1 MKKKV
6 FLSILVMICFLFGIN
21 SVKAKTGKDESGD
34 KTTFLKYCLG
44 DDCRFVVI
52 GIDNDNKVDGKI
64 YYDNGNE
71 SDEGD
76 GWANELTIGF
86 DSTKSMKY
94 LHRIKVITTGVIV
107 LDGKHYHYIFSENKS
122 PDGSANLVR
131 EDYIKNR
138 EIPEGDNLKIGFYVA
153 EKRSY
158 KLLYVYGS
166 DEIGFDETSRIGLK
180 IKELTDETKDI
191 IDKENIPDINY
202 GGGTEGCAILTEPIK
217 KKINWVLD
225 FIKYAGTALAIILGA
240 ADFLKATLADDD
252 NASKK
257 AFQKFINRLIAAVL
271 LFLIP
276 LILQFLFTAINNPLI
291 KIPGFNADS
300 PTCGIGVSENE

>member
-21 SVKAKTGKDESGD
+21 SVKAKTGENEIGE
-34 KTTFLKYCLG
+34 KTTFYKYCYG
-44 DDCRFVVI
+44 DACRFAVFDKTKERRKLYDEK
-52 GIDNDNKVDGKI
+52 GIELDGI
-64 YYDNGNE
+64 THQFINSSDSIFGNL
-71 SDEGD
+71 EG
-76 GWANELTIGF
+76 E
-86 DSTKSMKY
+86 KY
-94 LHRIKVITTGVIV
+94 LHRIKATITGLAVNDETFNFYLIS
-107 LDGKHYHYIFSENKS
+107 DNKS
-122 PDGSANLVR
+122 IDTYVDILKKHFSDNGYEMGDDWWKGLIIESTTVYTLV
-131 EDYIKNR
+131 Y
-138 EIPEGDNLKIGFYVA
+138 
-153 EKRSY
+153 S
-158 KLLYVYGS
+158 YGS
-166 DEIGFDETSRIGLK
+166 DEIDYDDDSRIGLK
-180 IKELTDETKDI
+180 VKELADATENI
-191 IDKENIPDINY
+191 IDKEHLPDINY